1 MKNQKIKVLIA
12 DDHVI
17 FREGLKMLLKPVKQ
31 IELAGEVSDGRE
43 LILFAENELPD
54 VILTDIKMPVIDGIE
69 ATRKL
74 CRLFPTAR
82 IIALSTYSDEHLI
95 IEMLEA
101 GARGYVLKNAD
112 TDEVVTAIKTVY
124 EHKPYFS
131 QEITQSLLK
140 IVVERQHL
148 LKEEAPLLS
157 ELEKDI
163 IRFICRE
170 MTSKQ
175 IAERLNTSQRTIEGF
190 RVKIMSKTGARN
202 VAGII
207 TYALQHGIYKEDS

>member
-43 LILFAENELPD
+43 LISFAENELPD